1 MYKYIQAPD
10 ANDDIDKNALRVV
23 QFYDLSR
30 ITLINEV
37 IGLMCDGQ
45 YKEMQN
51 FLREQT
57 QSIQSINMVQEIT
70 SFLYEFSKKRLI
82 TSETLPLLNKVV
94 QSLIELCSGNYKNSE
109 VIFQQQIVSIIN
121 YFLQIDI
128 TEIKSKIE
136 PDNKL
141 EKEYTELR
149 KKGLELKASAVEL
162 LEVMLE
168 NVSPKTKDLSRQITG
183 GLDIH
188 ALHWSMVDF
197 FILKDDEELI
207 KAEYDDN
214 ATRALFKTYSIIK
227 HLIYNEVT
235 SLTSLGMYKR

>member
-1 MYKYIQAPD
+1 MVLQHPD
-10 ANDDIDKNALRVV
+10 ANGDINPNALRIV

-82 TSETLPLLNKVV
+82 TSDTLPLLNEVV

-109 VIFQQQIVSIIN
+109 VIFQKQIVSIIN

-128 TEIKSKIE
+128 TKIE
-136 PDNKL
+136 SDV
-141 EKEYTELR
+141 ELR

-168 NVSPKTKDLSRQITG
+168 NVSSKTKDLSRQITG

-197 FILKDDEELI
+197 YILKDDEGLI
-207 KAEYDDN
+207 QEKYDDN

-227 HLIYNEVT
+227 HLIYNEV
-235 SLTSLGMYKR
+235 SSHTSLGKH